1 MVEEALQTEL
11 VQVQELADQELH
23 RRYQQELLEQFMVD
37 LEAEMV

>member
-11 VQVQELADQELH
+11 VQDQEQVHRELH
-23 RRYQQELLEQFMVD
+23 QHYQWELLEQFMVD